1 MKKTFVKTNNVKQFI
16 SMYNNLINRADGVPG
31 LGLVYGAPGLGKT
44 YVINWWAFKNDIYL
58 IRCNNLMSSRWLL
71 AEIVEAMGEY
81 VPHRTIDCFNT
92 IIKNLLVRPKPI
104 IFDEIDYL
112 LQNVDALETIRDIH
126 DKTNVPIILVGMRSC
141 NAKLKKYKHLYDRI
155 SEIVLFESFTCN
167 DIKKIISE
175 LSEVEFTE
183 HAINLLTK
191 NANRFRQIVKI
202 INKAEVFA
210 KSNGLNSVDDITL
223 KEVIDLEQEKQGVKD
238 KNE

>member
-1 MKKTFVKTNNVKQFI
+1 MLLLHRFIIFFCISFQIEKLNQSSLIKVHQNVVFLHFIFV
-16 SMYNNLINRADGVPG
+16 P
-31 LGLVYGAPGLGKT
+31 
-44 YVINWWAFKNDIYL
+44 
-58 IRCNNLMSSRWLL
+58 
-71 AEIVEAMGEY
+71 
-81 VPHRTIDCFNT
+81 IDCFNT

-104 IFDEIDYL
+104 IFDEVDYL
-112 LQNVDALETIRDIH
+112 MNNVDALETIRDIH

-167 DIKKIISE
+167 DIKVIVSE

-210 KSNGLNSVDDITL
+210 KSNGINSVDDITL
-223 KEVIDLEQEKQGVKD
+223 KEILDLEQEKQGVK
-238 KNE
+238 NE